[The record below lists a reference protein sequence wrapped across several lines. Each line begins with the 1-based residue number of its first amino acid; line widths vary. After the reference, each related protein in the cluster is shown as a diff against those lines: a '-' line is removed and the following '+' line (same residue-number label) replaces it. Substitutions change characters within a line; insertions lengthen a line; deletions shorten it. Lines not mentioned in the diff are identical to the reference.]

1 LCSEQWSKG
10 VPDHFDYDVVVVG
23 GGPAGLSAATV
34 LARSRRRV
42 LVCDAGNPRNVRSRG
57 LHGFLSR
64 EGILPIELLAI
75 AREQIGQYG
84 VEYLEATV
92 MWIDRDGG
100 GSFRVCLMD
109 GREFSCR
116 RVLLATG
123 VVDKLPE
130 IDGIEE
136 MYGIS
141 VHHCP
146 YCDGWEH
153 RDEPIAV
160 YGRGTDAAKSALAM
174 LTWSK
179 DVVLCTDG
187 ASRFRGKDK
196 ARLQQRAIQVYEQKI
211 QRMCGTAGKLSE
223 ITFADG
229 STIRRTAMF
238 FVAAPAQRSTLPVQ
252 LGCKLNKKGMVETGP
267 EQCSSIPGVYVVGDA
282 SHDAQF
288 VAIAAAEGAK
298 AAMSINKELQK
309 QALAE

>member
-1 LCSEQWSKG
+1 
-10 VPDHFDYDVVVVG
+10 VPDGFDYDVVVVG
-23 GGPAGLSAATV
+23 GGPAGLSAATI

-57 LHGFLSR
+57 VHGFLSR
-64 EGILPIELLAI
+64 EGVLPIELLAI
-75 AREQIGQYG
+75 GREQIAQYG
-84 VEYLEATV
+84 VEFLEATV
-92 MWIDRDGG
+92 MRVDREDD

-116 RVLLATG
+116 RILLATG

-130 IDGIEE
+130 IAGIEE

-160 YGRGTDAAKSALAM
+160 YGRGTDAAKTALAM
-174 LTWSK
+174 LTWSA
-179 DVVLCTDG
+179 DIVLCTDG
-187 ASRFRGKDK
+187 AARFRGKDK
-196 ARLQQRAIQVYEQKI
+196 ARLQRRSIQVYEQKI
-211 QRMCGTAGKLSE
+211 QRLSGTGGKLSD
-223 ITFADG
+223 IAFADG

-238 FVAAPAQRSTLPVQ
+238 FVTTPSQRSTLPLQ
-252 LGCKLNKKGMVETGP
+252 LGCKLNRKGAVETGS
-267 EQCSSIPGVYVVGDA
+267 EQCSSVPGVYVVGDA

-298 AAMSINKELQK
+298 AAMSINKEFQK
-309 QALAE
+309 EELAE